1 MPRSDTSPEVRRR
14 QIDAYRSVS
23 ADERMALGID
33 LSESMRTVTTDGI
46 RSRHPE
52 FDDRQVAEELIRI
65 WHGLDMLA
73 RSIPSE

>member
-14 QIDAYRSVS
+14 QIDAYRSLS

-33 LSESMRTVTTDGI
+33 LSESMRAVTTDGI